1 MDHRVTVMVIIVFGG
16 VIAFTFFTATLYTSV
31 GPEVAAAAA
40 GGTGGAGAE
49 PEPPSPREQLLH
61 LLAVL
66 DRRAADWEREHRGRR
81 PDFNTYPGWQQ
92 FLEKTGLTGRPN
104 PDGSFGPYIP
114 SPPVNPLNQLSTAIT
129 VDKPLRAA
137 DPVPAPEGA
146 RVGFVYSTADH
157 CFWGT
162 NGAGR
167 VILTRAPAQHT
178 QADAR

>member
-81 PDFNTYPGWQQ
+81 PDFNTYPDANPNRG
-92 FLEKTGLTGRPN
+92 GL
-104 PDGSFGPYIP
+104 
-114 SPPVNPLNQLSTAIT
+114 
-129 VDKPLRAA
+129 LRTCRSRE
-137 DPVPAPEGA
+137 V
-146 RVGFVYSTADH
+146 
-157 CFWGT
+157 C
-162 NGAGR
+162 
-167 VILTRAPAQHT
+167 T
-178 QADAR
+178 QIHG